1 MNLAKNNVMLKRDL
15 CNLIVVLVILIN
27 IVSIHSEN
35 QNQNQPGTVLSNKER
50 NELK

>member
-1 MNLAKNNVMLKRDL
+1 MNLANINVMQKHDL
-15 CNLIVVLVILIN
+15 CKLIVILVILIN

>member
-1 MNLAKNNVMLKRDL
+1 MQKHDL
-15 CNLIVVLVILIN
+15 CKLIVVLVILIN

-35 QNQNQPGTVLSNKER
+35 QNQPATVLSNKER

>member
-15 CNLIVVLVILIN
+15 CNLIVVVVILIN